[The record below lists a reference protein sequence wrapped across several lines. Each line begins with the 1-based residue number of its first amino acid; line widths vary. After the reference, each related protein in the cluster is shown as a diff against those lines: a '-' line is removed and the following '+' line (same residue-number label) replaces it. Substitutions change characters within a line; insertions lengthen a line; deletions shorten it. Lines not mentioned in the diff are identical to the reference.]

1 MRRALIISVTAHVAL
16 AAVGYVG
23 LPALRAET
31 PLVEDTLIVDI
42 VMVDEETN
50 VPTARPEPEPPKK
63 AETPPPPPPTPD
75 TAAPPPPPQVAARPL
90 EPEPEP
96 EPPPPPIP
104 KPEAKPKPKP
114 EAKPKPKPEAKPKPA
129 AKPKPP
135 QRLARVTLR
144 RKPKPPDPFASVLRT
159 VEALKK
165 RPSAPTKEKKV
176 EKKKPPQS
184 TEDFKTQMARAIRA
198 GARTFD
204 ASRPLTASQIDLV
217 RQQISN
223 CWNIQA
229 GSKDAEDLIIEI
241 HIDMN
246 PDGFVRSA
254 KIVDSARVG
263 SDHFFRSAAETALR
277 AVLNKRCQPF
287 KLPRD
292 RYDQWQIITMTFDP
306 REMF

>member
-1 MRRALIISVTAHVAL
+1 MRRALIISVTAHLTL
-16 AAVGYVG
+16 AAVGYMG
-23 LPALRAET
+23 LPALRADA
-31 PLVEDTLIVDI
+31 PLIDDTLIVD
-42 VMVDEETN
+42 VVVVDEETN

-63 AETPPPPPPTPD
+63 AEIPPPPPPSPE
-75 TAAPPPPPQVAARPL
+75 TAAPPPPPPQVAARPP

-96 EPPPPPIP
+96 EPAPLPKALP
-104 KPEAKPKPKP
+104 KPEAKPKPEP
-114 EAKPKPKPEAKPKPA
+114 EPA

-135 QRLARVTLR
+135 QRLAQVKLR

-159 VEALKK
+159 VEELKK
-165 RPSAPTKEKKV
+165 RPSPSAKKKA
-176 EKKKPPQS
+176 EKKKPPPAA
-184 TEDFKTQMARAIRA
+184 EDFKTQMARAIQAR
-198 GARTFD
+198 ARTFD

-223 CWNIQA
+223 CWNVHA

-241 HIDMN
+241 HIVMN
-246 PDGFVRSA
+246 RDGFVRSA
-254 KIVDSARVG
+254 KIVDSARVQ

-292 RYDQWQIITMTFDP
+292 RYDQWQTITMTFDP

>member
-1 MRRALIISVTAHVAL
+1 MRRALIISVTAHVTL
-16 AAVGYVG
+16 AAVGYMG
-23 LPALRAET
+23 LPALRADA
-31 PLVEDTLIVDI
+31 PLVDDTLIVD
-42 VMVDEETN
+42 VVVVDEETN

-63 AETPPPPPPTPD
+63 AEIPPPPPPTPE
-75 TAAPPPPPQVAARPL
+75 TAAAPPPPPPEVAARP
-90 EPEPEP
+90 PEPEP
-96 EPPPPPIP
+96 EPAPLPKPLP

-114 EAKPKPKPEAKPKPA
+114 KPEPKPA

-135 QRLARVTLR
+135 QRLAQVKLR

-159 VEALKK
+159 VEELKK
-165 RPSAPTKEKKV
+165 RPSTPAKEKKV
-176 EKKKPPQS
+176 EKKKPPPPA
-184 TEDFKTQMARAIRA
+184 EDFKTQMARAIQAR
-198 GARTFD
+198 ARTFD

-223 CWNIQA
+223 CWNVHA

-241 HIDMN
+241 HIVMN

-254 KIVDSARVG
+254 KIVDSARV
-263 SDHFFRSAAETALR
+263 SRDHFFRSAAETALR

-292 RYDQWQIITMTFDP
+292 RYDQWQTITMTFDP